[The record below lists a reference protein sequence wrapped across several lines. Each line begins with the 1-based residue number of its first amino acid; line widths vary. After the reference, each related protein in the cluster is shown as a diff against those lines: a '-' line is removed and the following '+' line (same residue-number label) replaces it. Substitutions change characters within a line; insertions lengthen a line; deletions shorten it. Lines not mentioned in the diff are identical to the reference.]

1 MEKLN
6 KLLLPSLAKKGLA
19 RQAVSAQICHY
30 ALEWSK
36 NGIKPIS
43 FNKGVLK
50 IGTTSSS
57 QASEFQMR
65 QDELIDY
72 IDKKIGKKV
81 VRAVRFVLINGP
93 DLENHSMMEQMEVNM
108 LEVKIENII
117 PVTEARDSFNKI
129 VDEVE
134 GSDQLYVLTKNGKPA
149 AVIVGVHHLEKLTGT
164 SHEELIDEDQEVSD
178 FNSKEVLM
186 PDDMNS
192 QTPAQ
197 VQPTDLNNASNQD
210 ITNTPAETVPAPTE
224 PMMPV
229 ENAAPV
235 APAVE
240 SADTSVNEPM
250 SFTPAPSDTNLAPAA
265 AELPVEQPVMPEAGV
280 VADSPV
286 NEPLEEVPVTPVPG
300 PDAPQE
306 DADQDQMPVQQ

>member
-1 MEKLN
+1 
-6 KLLLPSLAKKGLA
+6 
-19 RQAVSAQICHY
+19 
-30 ALEWSK
+30 
-36 NGIKPIS
+36 
-43 FNKGVLK
+43 
-50 IGTTSSS
+50 
-57 QASEFQMR
+57 
-65 QDELIDY
+65 
-72 IDKKIGKKV
+72 
-81 VRAVRFVLINGP
+81 
-93 DLENHSMMEQMEVNM
+93 MMEQMEVNM

-229 ENAAPV
+229 AGRERSTCSTCCRKCRYKCKRAYV
-235 APAVE
+235 
-240 SADTSVNEPM
+240 
-250 SFTPAPSDTNLAPAA
+250 FYPS
-265 AELPVEQPVMPEAGV
+265 
-280 VADSPV
+280 SK
-286 NEPLEEVPVTPVPG
+286 
-300 PDAPQE
+300 
-306 DADQDQMPVQQ
+306 

>member
-1 MEKLN
+1 
-6 KLLLPSLAKKGLA
+6 
-19 RQAVSAQICHY
+19 
-30 ALEWSK
+30 
-36 NGIKPIS
+36 
-43 FNKGVLK
+43 
-50 IGTTSSS
+50 
-57 QASEFQMR
+57 
-65 QDELIDY
+65 
-72 IDKKIGKKV
+72 
-81 VRAVRFVLINGP
+81 
-93 DLENHSMMEQMEVNM
+93 MMEQMEVNM

-265 AELPVEQPVMPEAGV
+265 AELPTEQPVMPEAGV